1 MFKLPTQP
9 QLTSEI
15 LGNSIKLFFFCFP
28 KVLPLILVD
37 VVLSILLHLHL
48 PQLVSFEATVII
60 ASMMD
65 SWLYIFLYMLVAL
78 LLHTAIFYRIGAII
92 NQFDMGNLDAL
103 LQAIKKFKPIFLATA
118 FYTFLVTIG
127 FMVVVPGII
136 FMVSLRFFT
145 PLILFED
152 ATVIDSLQQRHKL
165 VWKNW
170 FRTAIVLAIPVFFS
184 MSVAGMLSGVVEEL
198 FSTTLAKEGV
208 LFLMQITSLSAD
220 RLLLPFFYTVILL
233 LYYDLKRRTKQYS
246 QDEKHFIA

>member
-15 LGNSIKLFFFCFP
+15 LGDSIKLFFFCFP

-48 PQLVSFEATVII
+48 PPLTSDVTVII

-65 SWLYIFLYMLVAL
+65 SFHVVCLYLLVAL

-92 NQFDMGNLDAL
+92 NEFDMGNFDAL
-103 LQAIKKFKPIFLATA
+103 LQAIKKFSPILLATV

-136 FMVSLRFFT
+136 FIVSLQFFT

-152 ATVIDSLQQRHKL
+152 APVIESLQRSHKL
-165 VWKNW
+165 VWENW
-170 FRTAIVLAIPVFFS
+170 FRTAIVLAIPFFFS
-184 MSVAGMLSGVVEEL
+184 MSMVGMLSGVVEEL
-198 FSTTLAKEGV
+198 FRTTLVKEEI
-208 LFLMQITSLSAD
+208 LLLMQITSLSVD
-220 RLLLPFFYTVILL
+220 RLLLPFFYAVILL